1 VATGIAITS
10 AALSSSVRLHVLS
23 DLHLEF
29 APFEPPP
36 VAADVIVLA
45 GDTSTG
51 TRGLAWAI
59 NTWPNKPVLYI
70 PGNHEFYGHSY
81 PRLVRKLEDRA
92 RDTNVA
98 VLSDRAIDLDGVRF
112 VGSTLWTD
120 FQLDGNE
127 TRAMAAAQEIML
139 DYRRIRVDPGF
150 HRLRPKDTVMW
161 HTSGRRWLEA
171 ALSKPTDLPLVVIT
185 HHAPSARSLNPL
197 VRDQASGAYAS
208 NLDDLVVSSGA
219 RVWVHGHTH
228 FCVNYR
234 LGNTRVVSNQRGY
247 PDEPAPGFEP
257 SFVLDV

>member
-1 VATGIAITS
+1 
-10 AALSSSVRLHVLS
+10 VRLHVLS

-29 APFEPPP
+29 ASFEPPA

-59 NTWPNKPVLYI
+59 NAWPDQPVLYV

-81 PRLVRKLEDRA
+81 PRLVRKLDERA
-92 RDTNVA
+92 RGTNVT

-150 HRLRPKDTVMW
+150 RRLRAKDTVMW
-161 HTSGRRWLEA
+161 HTSARRWLEA
-171 ALSKPTDLPLVVIT
+171 TLFAPTELPLVIIT
-185 HHAPSARSLNPL
+185 HHAPSARSLNL
-197 VRDQASGAYAS
+197 NVRDQASAAYAS
-208 NLDDLVVSSGA
+208 HLDELVVRSKA

-228 FCVNYR
+228 FCVDYQ

-257 SFVLDV
+257 AFVVEV